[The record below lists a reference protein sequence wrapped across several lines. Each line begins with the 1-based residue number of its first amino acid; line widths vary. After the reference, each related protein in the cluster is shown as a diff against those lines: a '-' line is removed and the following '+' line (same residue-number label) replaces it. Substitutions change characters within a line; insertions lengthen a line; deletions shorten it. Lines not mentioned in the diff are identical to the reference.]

1 MWSHTTSLSW
11 QPTLEMPCV
20 CLLCAGFRGGLTYPL
35 GFYVDAR
42 KQSFGLSGWKNSS
55 SHTEPYPSRL
65 FCSKQTNKQTLK
77 RSPISACRLNAR
89 HYYIKRTW
97 LSWKYFNY
105 VLLNNYIN
113 FTQLDTNS
121 VNIFFLSITKQF
133 PGNVRDRFLSLW
145 LS

>member
-1 MWSHTTSLSW
+1 MKSYISVSW
-11 QPTLEMPCV
+11 QPTLEMPV
-20 CLLCAGFRGGLTYPL
+20 SLFCAGLEVGWHTLWAFMWTLENKALVLVAERTALHT
-35 GFYVDAR
+35 
-42 KQSFGLSGWKNSS
+42 LSHITQDYCAQN
-55 SHTEPYPSRL
+55 
-65 FCSKQTNKQTLK
+65 KQTNQPTLK
-77 RSPISACRLNAR
+77 RSPMSACRLNAR
-89 HYYIKRTW
+89 HYYMNRTW

-145 LS
+145 S